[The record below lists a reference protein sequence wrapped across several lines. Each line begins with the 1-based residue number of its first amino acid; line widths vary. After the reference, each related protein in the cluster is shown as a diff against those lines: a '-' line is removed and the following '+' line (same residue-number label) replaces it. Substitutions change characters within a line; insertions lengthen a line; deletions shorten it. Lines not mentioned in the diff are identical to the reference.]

1 MIARSGLTKSP
12 PLKPAIGV
20 SSLRASNSMA
30 MPLGGRPLVMAKR
43 IPALRRLC
51 TAAWARSVST
61 FCSVTSVPSTS
72 ASTREIFRFS
82 AIRNLCSVR
91 SFEGAPGAAIA
102 RQQFVR
108 RGRAVP
114 ARNIAW
120 NILGR
125 IGGPGV
131 EDGLHRPPARLD
143 IVGALEQ
150 RRVADHAVIEQ
161 RLVAG
166 AGRHVEIAL
175 IGEVHADVAKLHG
188 RAGALGGELQRDA
201 LVRLDAQDHP

>member
-30 MPLGGRPLVMAKR
+30 MPMGGRPLVMAKR
-43 IPALRRLC
+43 IPAARKLC
-51 TAAWARSVST
+51 TAAWARSVRT

-72 ASTREIFRFS
+72 ASTRESLRFS
-82 AIRNLCSVR
+82 AIGTSTVR

-114 ARNIAW
+114 AGDIAW

-125 IGGPGV
+125 IVCPGV
-131 EDGLHRPPARLD
+131 QDGLHRAPARLD
-143 IVGALEQ
+143 IVGPLEQ
-150 RRVADHAVIEQ
+150 RGVADHAVIDQ
-161 RLVAG
+161 RLVART
-166 AGRHVEIAL
+166 GRHVEIGL
-175 IGEVHADVAKLHG
+175 VGEVHADVA
-188 RAGALGGELQRDA
+188 
-201 LVRLDAQDHP
+201 